1 MKAGH
6 PRDADPSITGQSHQ
20 VAGEVPGLMGKFRA
34 RMVTRLTCQRRY
46 RSSTGTAATHVRHKG
61 DEADRGRRRAGPA
74 AAGQAAPR

>member
-6 PRDADPSITGQSHQ
+6 PRDADPSITGQPHQ
-20 VAGEVPGLMGKFRA
+20 VTGEVPGLMGEFRA
-34 RMVTRLTCQRRY
+34 RMVTRRTCQRRY

-61 DEADRGRRRAGPA
+61 DEANRRPAMVGPE